1 MTDGLT
7 LKELSIITNQPFYK
21 ITYLRRIGKLS
32 LIKDANGKEVLL
44 FIIQTV
50 LIFLRKSKWK
60 CHLQDSLI
68 SF

>member
-32 LIKDANGKEVLL
+32 LIKDANGKGSIALYHPDCIDIL
-44 FIIQTV
+44 KKI
-50 LIFLRKSKWK
+50 
-60 CHLQDSLI
+60 
-68 SF
+68 